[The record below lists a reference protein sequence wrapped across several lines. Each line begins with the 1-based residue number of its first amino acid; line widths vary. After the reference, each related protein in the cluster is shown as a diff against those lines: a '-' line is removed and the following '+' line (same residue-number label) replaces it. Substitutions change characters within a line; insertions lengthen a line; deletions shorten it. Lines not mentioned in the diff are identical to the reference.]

1 MKWDAVKSLHLE
13 ITALCN
19 AACPQCARYPT
30 ASYYEH
36 PNIKPTDLWDIDQVR
51 QKLPQQ
57 DLVNIKEYLLNGT
70 MGDFIANKDALE
82 IVEYLSSASPA
93 ATFVINTNGS
103 ARNTAWWTRLAQVP
117 LLTVNFALDGLEDTH
132 YLYRRQTDWNRIV
145 ENAKAFIASGGRAV
159 WIMTIFE
166 HNQHQVEA
174 CKTMALELGFAEF
187 YARHSDRTSVP
198 ARDKSDKVT
207 HWLLPAANSTM
218 LDFKKSNEHE
228 LQQWE
233 ADLKK
238 GNLKSN
244 QVHNNIPL
252 PSLDNCDSLKFK
264 SIYIGGNW
272 SVAPCCFLGILSFT
286 QTTDY
291 RFENFSN
298 ALTEAGLTM
307 QDLIADNKT
316 VREIVDRGFDWIYNR
331 ITTPN
336 ALTACF
342 NHCHPNKSNFRMSQ
356 STKVAETSK
365 I

>member
-1 MKWDAVKSLHLE
+1 MKWDAVRNLHLE

-36 PNIKPTDLWDIDQVR
+36 PNIKTTDHWDIDQVKK
-51 QKLPQQ
+51 KLPQQ
-57 DLVNIKEYLLNGT
+57 DLANINEYLLNGT
-70 MGDFIANKDALE
+70 LGDFIANKDALE
-82 IVEYLSSASPA
+82 IVEYLSGASPA

-103 ARNTAWWTRLAQVP
+103 ARTTAWWTKLAQVP
-117 LLTVNFALDGLEDTH
+117 NVTLNFALDGLEDTH
-132 YLYRRQTDWNRIV
+132 HLYRRQTDWNRIV

-166 HNQHQVEA
+166 HNQHQVDA
-174 CKTMALELGFAEF
+174 CKAMALELGFAEF
-187 YARHSDRTSVP
+187 YARHSDRTIVP
-198 ARDKSDKVT
+198 TRDKSDKVT
-207 HWLLPAANSTM
+207 HWLLPASNSTM
-218 LDFKKSNEHE
+218 PDVRKSTESGLRLRENE
-228 LQQWE
+228 
-233 ADLKK
+233 LKK
-238 GNLKSN
+238 GILTSN

-264 SIYIGGNW
+264 SIYVGGNW

-307 QDLIADNKT
+307 QDLIADSKT

-331 ITTPN
+331 ITTSR
-336 ALTACF
+336 ALTGCF

-356 STKVAETSK
+356 STKVAETNK
-365 I
+365 

>member
-1 MKWDAVKSLHLE
+1 
-13 ITALCN
+13 
-19 AACPQCARYPT
+19 
-30 ASYYEH
+30 
-36 PNIKPTDLWDIDQVR
+36 
-51 QKLPQQ
+51 
-57 DLVNIKEYLLNGT
+57 
-70 MGDFIANKDALE
+70 
-82 IVEYLSSASPA
+82 
-93 ATFVINTNGS
+93 
-103 ARNTAWWTRLAQVP
+103 
-117 LLTVNFALDGLEDTH
+117 
-132 YLYRRQTDWNRIV
+132 
-145 ENAKAFIASGGRAV
+145 
-159 WIMTIFE
+159 
-166 HNQHQVEA
+166 
-174 CKTMALELGFAEF
+174 
-187 YARHSDRTSVP
+187 
-198 ARDKSDKVT
+198 
-207 HWLLPAANSTM
+207 M